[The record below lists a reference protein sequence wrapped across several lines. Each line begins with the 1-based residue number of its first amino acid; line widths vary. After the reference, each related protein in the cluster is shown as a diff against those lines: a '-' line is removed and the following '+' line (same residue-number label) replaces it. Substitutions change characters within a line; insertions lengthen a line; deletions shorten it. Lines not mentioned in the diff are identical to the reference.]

1 MTHITETNIDDD
13 DMFDNIEDTD
23 YIFVVGEDGSLKSI
37 LLPDEF
43 ESQTTP
49 ENVEK
54 ILSIFQVNSFHS
66 ATIH

>member
-1 MTHITETNIDDD
+1 MTHTTETVIND
-13 DMFDNIEDTD
+13 DMFDNIEDPD

-43 ESQTTP
+43 ENQVTP

-54 ILSIFQVNSFHS
+54 ILGIFQVNNLHS
-66 ATIH
+66 ATLH

>member
-1 MTHITETNIDDD
+1 MTHTTEPVINEDL
-13 DMFDNIEDTD
+13 FDNIEDTD
-23 YIFVVGEDGSLKSI
+23 YIFVVGEDGNLKSI

-43 ESQTTP
+43 ESQITP

-54 ILSIFQVNSFHS
+54 ILGIFQVSAVHS

>member
-1 MTHITETNIDDD
+1 MTHTTEPVIDGD

-23 YIFVVGEDGSLKSI
+23 YIFVVGEDGTLKSI

-54 ILSIFQVNSFHS
+54 ILSIFQVSNFHS

>member
-1 MTHITETNIDDD
+1 MTHTAETVIND

-23 YIFVVGEDGSLKSI
+23 YIFVVGEDGNLKSI

-43 ESQTTP
+43 ENQVTP

-54 ILSIFQVNSFHS
+54 ILSIFQVSNFHS